1 MRVGC
6 GMYGSHDVYYD
17 VNSASPPLLL
27 DFHRASTSENL
38 VFLLQ
43 TTSNKLQNAFQGID
57 VSWID
62 SGMLVVMS
70 CFMNQR
76 VTRF

>member
-1 MRVGC
+1 MS
-6 GMYGSHDVYYD
+6 YHGSHDVHYD

-27 DFHRASTSENL
+27 DFHRASSSENL

-62 SGMLVVMS
+62 SGMLVL
-70 CFMNQR
+70 
-76 VTRF
+76 